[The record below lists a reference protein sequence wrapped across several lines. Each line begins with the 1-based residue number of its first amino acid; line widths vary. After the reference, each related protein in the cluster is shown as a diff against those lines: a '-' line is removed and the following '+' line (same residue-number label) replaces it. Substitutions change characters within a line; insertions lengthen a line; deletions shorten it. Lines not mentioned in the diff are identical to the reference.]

1 VRALA
6 IRAFNALD
14 CQGLA
19 RVDFFV
25 GPDDTVIL
33 NELNT
38 MPGFTETSVY
48 PKMWS
53 VTGVDYPTL
62 LTTLVETAM
71 ARGTGLR

>member
-1 VRALA
+1 MAVRA
-6 IRAFNALD
+6 FQALD

-25 GPDDTVIL
+25 SADGELVI
-33 NELNT
+33 NEVNT
-38 MPGFTETSVY
+38 MPGFTPTSAY
-48 PKMWS
+48 PKMWA

-62 LTTLVETAM
+62 LSTLVETAI